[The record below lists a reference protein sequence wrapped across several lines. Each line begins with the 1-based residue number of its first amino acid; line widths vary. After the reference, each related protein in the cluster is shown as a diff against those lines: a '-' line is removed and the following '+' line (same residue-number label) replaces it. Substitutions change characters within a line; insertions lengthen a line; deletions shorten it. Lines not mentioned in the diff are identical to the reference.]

1 MGIGGGN
8 LLRQAPKSLDSIG
21 GGNILRQLD
30 SIGGGNILR
39 GASDHQVPRY
49 HGYFEKRGYD
59 PMRGMTFGVQKKN
72 FDEIDRHGFNN
83 FVKKNFYEIDRNGF
97 NNFVKK
103 RNFDEIDSRHGF
115 NNFVKKNFDEI
126 D

>member
-1 MGIGGGN
+1 MVSFSQLPAVKRDTILGAARKIFGPSYFVTALVVFLKTILKTILKLGGGN

-39 GASDHQVPRY
+39 GASDHNVPRY

-59 PMRGMTFGVQKKN
+59 PMR
-72 FDEIDRHGFNN
+72 
-83 FVKKNFYEIDRNGF
+83 
-97 NNFVKK
+97 
-103 RNFDEIDSRHGF
+103 
-115 NNFVKKNFDEI
+115 
-126 D
+126 

>member
-1 MGIGGGN
+1 MNSRFTLKSPLCVNDLHKKKYLDFFFSNLGGGN

-59 PMRGMTFGVQKKN
+59 PMR
-72 FDEIDRHGFNN
+72 
-83 FVKKNFYEIDRNGF
+83 
-97 NNFVKK
+97 
-103 RNFDEIDSRHGF
+103 
-115 NNFVKKNFDEI
+115 
-126 D
+126 

>member
-1 MGIGGGN
+1 MNSRFTLNSPVSPLCVNDFHKKKYLTFFLNLGGGN

-39 GASDHQVPRY
+39 GASDHHVPRY

-59 PMRGMTFGVQKKN
+59 PMR
-72 FDEIDRHGFNN
+72 
-83 FVKKNFYEIDRNGF
+83 
-97 NNFVKK
+97 
-103 RNFDEIDSRHGF
+103 
-115 NNFVKKNFDEI
+115 
-126 D
+126 